1 MPLRID
7 GSHDWPALSAR
18 QDAPD
23 HELNEQGLRTAREQL
38 EKLPLHILLYARYLA
53 KCQRPQTQTH
63 KRHHHKR
70 HGPKFIRTLFS
81 SVTHS
86 QTLAHHHVPPPTLDK
101 LERSL
106 EQSRELAPDSLSVP
120 REVSLEKVNIA
131 HVAAATAR
139 ANSSSSNGRRTTI
152 SPEKPSRTSAE
163 GTSPGRRTPVEGET
177 PGHARSPGLGLNF
190 RVPARTDSQRSAL
203 SVTDSEYSVRA
214 PHPLPT
220 SLSKRAS
227 NLRPP
232 HFTKDLLRT

>member
-86 QTLAHHHVPPPTLDK
+86 QTLAHHHVTPPTLDK

-177 PGHARSPGLGLNF
+177 PGHARSPGLGFHF

-220 SLSKRAS
+220 SLSNRAS
-227 NLRPP
+227 NLRP